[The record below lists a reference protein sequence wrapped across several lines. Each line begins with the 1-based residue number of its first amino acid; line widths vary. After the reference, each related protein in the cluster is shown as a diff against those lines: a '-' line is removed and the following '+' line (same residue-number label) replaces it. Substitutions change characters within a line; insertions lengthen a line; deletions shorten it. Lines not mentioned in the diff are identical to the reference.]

1 MRYGGYTVMGG
12 SLRWTIHCTEGKQK
26 KGTTF
31 VIPLE
36 KMGGDLLFHK
46 QVQYHQRGRA

>member
-1 MRYGGYTVMGG
+1 MRHGGYTVMGG
-12 SLRWTIHCTEGKQK
+12 SLRWTRRCGEDKQI
-26 KGTTF
+26 KGTAIA
-31 VIPLE
+31 IPLE